1 MKQEQQT
8 MPGERTPPTE
18 GRITIVLVDDHT
30 MMREGTRR
38 LLEEDAELQVIGEAE
53 QGTEAV
59 ILCQQLR
66 PRVVVLDIAM
76 KGMNGF
82 GVARALRAYP
92 EWHPAMLVLTA
103 YDQVAYVRA
112 MLKLGVRGYWL
123 KSARGSEI
131 RVAVHEVAAGRYS
144 LAPDIRERLQAEE
157 EAVPLPEEE
166 PLTGRERAVLQ
177 LVVEGLRNSEIA
189 QRLSISVKTVET
201 HLTNIYGK
209 CGVQSRAEAIAFAQR
224 HRLLFEEKASP
235 LEP

>member
-1 MKQEQQT
+1 MRQDQQT
-8 MPGERTPPTE
+8 MPDVHTPPTA

-59 ILCQQLR
+59 MLCQQLK

-82 GVARALRAYP
+82 GVAQALLAYP

-112 MLKLGVRGYWL
+112 MLKLGVKGYWL

-131 RVAVHEVAAGRYS
+131 RAAVHEVAAGRSS

-157 EAVPLPEEE
+157 AAVPLPEEE
-166 PLTGRERAVLQ
+166 PLTGRERVVLQ

-209 CGVQSRAEAIAFAQR
+209 CGVQSRAEAIAFAQQ
-224 HRLLFEEKASP
+224 HRLLFEGQASP

>member
-1 MKQEQQT
+1 MRQEQQA
-8 MPGERTPPTE
+8 MPDERTPPTA

-53 QGTEAV
+53 QGTEA
-59 ILCQQLR
+59 IMLCQQLK

-82 GVARALRAYP
+82 GVARTLLAHP

-112 MLKLGVRGYWL
+112 MLKLGVKGYWL

-131 RVAVHEVAAGRYS
+131 RAAVHEVAAGRYS
-144 LAPDIRERLQAEE
+144 LAPNIRERLQAEE
-157 EAVPLPEEE
+157 EAVPLSEEE

-201 HLTNIYGK
+201 HLTNLYGK

-224 HRLLFEEKASP
+224 HRLLFEEQASP

>member
-1 MKQEQQT
+1 MRQEQQT
-8 MPGERTPPTE
+8 MPDERTPPTE

-38 LLEEDAELQVIGEAE
+38 LLEEDADLQVIGEAE

-59 ILCQQLR
+59 MLCQQFK

-82 GVARALRAYP
+82 GVAQALRAYP

-131 RVAVHEVAAGRYS
+131 RAAVHEVAAGRYS

-157 EAVPLPEEE
+157 AAVPIPEEE

-224 HRLLFEEKASP
+224 HRLLFEGQASP
-235 LEP
+235 LEH

>member
-1 MKQEQQT
+1 VSKEEGI
-8 MPGERTPPTE
+8 MPDNRNLPTE
-18 GRITIVLVDDHT
+18 GNITIVLVDDHT

-38 LLEEDAELQVIGEAE
+38 LLEEDAELRVIGEAE

-59 ILCQQLR
+59 TLCQRLL

-82 GVARALRAYP
+82 GVAQALLAQR
-92 EWHPAMLVLTA
+92 EWHPGILVLTA

-131 RVAVHEVAAGRYS
+131 RAAVHEVAAGRCS
-144 LAPDIRERLQAEE
+144 LAPDIRQRLQEEE
-157 EAVPLPEEE
+157 EAISLPEEE

-177 LVVEGLRNSEIA
+177 LVIEGLRNSDIA

-201 HLTNIYGK
+201 HLTSIYGK

-224 HRLLFEEKASP
+224 RNLLLEGIPSP
-235 LEP
+235 LDQ

>member
-1 MKQEQQT
+1 
-8 MPGERTPPTE
+8 MPDERNPPTA
-18 GRITIVLVDDHT
+18 GSITIVLVDDHT

-38 LLEEDAELQVIGEAE
+38 VLEEDAQLQVIGEAE

-59 ILCQQLR
+59 TLCQQLL

-82 GVARALRAYP
+82 GVAQALLARR
-92 EWHPAMLVLTA
+92 EWHPEILVLTA

-131 RVAVHEVAAGRYS
+131 RAAVHEVAAGRRS
-144 LAPDIRERLQAEE
+144 LAPDIRQRLQEEE

-177 LVVEGLRNSEIA
+177 LVVEGLRNGDIA

-201 HLTNIYGK
+201 HLTSIYGK
-209 CGVQSRAEAIAFAQR
+209 CGVQSRAEAIAFVQR
-224 HRLLFEEKASP
+224 HSLLLERTPSP
-235 LEP
+235 LEQ

>member
-8 MPGERTPPTE
+8 MLDACTPPTE
-18 GRITIVLVDDHT
+18 GCITIMLVDDHP

-59 ILCQQLR
+59 MLCQQLR

-76 KGMNGF
+76 KGLNGF
-82 GVARALRAYP
+82 GVARALLAHP
-92 EWHPAMLVLTA
+92 EWHPEILVLTA

-123 KSARGSEI
+123 KSARGSES
-131 RVAVHEVAAGRYS
+131 RAAVHEVAAGRRS
-144 LAPDIRERLQAEE
+144 LAPDILQRLQAEE

-177 LVVEGLRNSEIA
+177 LVIEGLRNSEIA

-201 HLTNIYGK
+201 HLTSIYGK

-224 HRLLFEEKASP
+224 HRLL
-235 LEP
+235 LE